1 MNSFTAIADPT
12 RRQIVELLAR
22 GPRSSSDIASRFA
35 VSPSAIS
42 QHLKVLKTAKLVRV
56 EVAAQRRIYELDR
69 EGVDEISGWLDQVRL
84 FWADKLDALEKEMRK
99 GRKT

>member
-1 MNSFTAIADPT
+1 MNSFAAIADPT
-12 RRQIVELLAR
+12 RRQIVELLAK

-69 EGVDEISGWLDQVRL
+69 AGVDELSGWLDQIRL
-84 FWADKLDALEKEMRK
+84 FWADKLDALETEMRK
-99 GRKT
+99 GRKR